1 MTEELQ
7 IQAQPSDQSC
17 TFTVSEPVYPGGS
30 FFFNNANTAENS
42 PLPSQILSLQPIQS
56 VLISEDTI
64 EVTKTGHID
73 WRPLAAQIG
82 AIIRAA
88 MDGNS
93 PPIDPELAST
103 LPPSAEIQ
111 TSINGILE
119 SDINPSLASHGGY
132 VELLEVKRN
141 DLYVRMGGGCQ
152 GCSSAS
158 ATLRQGVEQLLRER
172 VPAVGAIFDTTDHAA
187 GRNPYYTG

>member
-1 MTEELQ
+1 MSEELQ
-7 IQAQPSDQSC
+7 IEAQPSDQNC

-30 FFFNNANTAENS
+30 FFFNNAHIAENS

-111 TSINGILE
+111 SSINGILE

-141 DLYVRMGGGCQ
+141 DVYVRMGGGCQ

-158 ATLRQGVEQLLRER
+158 ATLRQGVEQLIRER